1 MRVFEYRR
9 AYRCIGAGSHDESSC
24 VREFGG
30 SIDDL
35 YGESILHA
43 RRPAGATI
51 IRINIG
57 SARGARAPE
66 EKLVAGDGDDGLYG
80 DDCGGGAV
88 ER

>member
-9 AYRCIGAGSHDESSC
+9 ACRCIGAGSHYESSC

-43 RRPAGATI
+43 RRPDGAAI
-51 IRINIG
+51 IRISIE
-57 SARGARAPE
+57 SARGARA
-66 EKLVAGDGDDGLYG
+66 
-80 DDCGGGAV
+80 GGENLSLEMATMV
-88 ER
+88 